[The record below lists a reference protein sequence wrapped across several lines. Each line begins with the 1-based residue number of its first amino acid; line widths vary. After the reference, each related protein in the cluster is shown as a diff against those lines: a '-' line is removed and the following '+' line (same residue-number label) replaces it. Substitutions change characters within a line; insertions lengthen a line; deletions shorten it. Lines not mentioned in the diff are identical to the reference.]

1 MKKTLLAL
9 TVPAL
14 LVAGSASAA
23 VSLYDQDGTQVTMSG
38 AAEVQYYRSAKA
50 DAHAKANDPKFNDD
64 ASIRI
69 DDGDLA
75 LRVQHQ
81 VNADLYALGAIELA
95 IGETK
100 DNKVSQGKSS
110 GDVVNDG
117 LYVGLGGNFGEVTFG
132 RQLAIIDDAGVGVDI
147 ELKDTAGVNYEDT
160 DMDQYIKYRFSGEK
174 FWAGAGYN
182 IAQEDATGKK
192 GEELLEIAAGV
203 PFGDFEARAY
213 YADFKNEQFKNDAG
227 VVVGTEQTA
236 WDLEFVYAAGPI
248 YVGALYGQSDDG
260 SDTDSDIKTWELA
273 GSYTLGKNT
282 FGLGYA
288 QNSGD
293 AKAQDAMNL
302 YANVAHQLTANTR
315 AYVELGYEDVKAVEE
330 KGFGYVVGMEVKF

>member
-50 DAHAKANDPKFNDD
+50 DAEAKATNTDAD
-64 ASIRI
+64 ASLRI

-213 YADFKNEQFKNDAG
+213 YADYKNEQA
-227 VVVGTEQTA
+227 TAEQKA

-248 YVGALYGQSDDG
+248 YVGALYGQSDNG
-260 SDTDSDIKTWELA
+260 ADTDSDVKTWELA

-315 AYVELGYEDVKAVEE
+315 AYVELGYEDVKKVEE

>member
-50 DAHAKANDPKFNDD
+50 DAYTKSDNPVFNKDPKYTKD
-64 ASIRI
+64 AAIRI

-75 LRVQHQ
+75 LRIQHQ
-81 VNADLYALGAIELA
+81 VSADLYALGAIELA
-95 IGETK
+95 IGESK
-100 DNKVSQGKSS
+100 DNQKADASI
-110 GDVVNDG
+110 GDVKNDG
-117 LYVGLGGNFGEVTFG
+117 LYVGLGGAFGEMTFG

-182 IAQEDATGKK
+182 IAQSNKDGKK

-213 YADFKNEQFKNDAG
+213 YADFKNEQA
-227 VVVGTEQTA
+227 TAEQKA

-260 SDTDSDIKTWELA
+260 SDTDSDVKTWELA

-315 AYVELGYEDVKAVEE
+315 AYIELGYEDVKKVEE

>member
-14 LVAGSASAA
+14 LVAGSASAGI
-23 VSLYDQDGTQVTMSG
+23 SLYDQDGTQVTMSG

-50 DAHAKANDPKFNDD
+50 DAKAKATNKDAD
-64 ASIRI
+64 ASLRL

-81 VNADLYALGAIELA
+81 VSADLYTLGVMELK
-95 IGETK
+95 IGEEKEVAGVK
-100 DNKVSQGKSS
+100 DGEGAVT
-110 GDVVNDG
+110 NDG

-132 RQLAIIDDAGVGVDI
+132 RQTAIIDDAGVGVDI
-147 ELKDTAGVNYEDT
+147 ELKDTAGVGYEDVS
-160 DMDQYIKYRFSGEK
+160 MDQYIKYRFNGEK
-174 FWAGAGYN
+174 FWAGVGYN
-182 IAQEDATGKK
+182 IAQEDAGVK
-192 GEELLEIAAGV
+192 GEELLEVAAGV
-203 PFGDFEARAY
+203 PFGDFEVRGY
-213 YADFKNEQFKNDAG
+213 YGAFENEGLKASVEDISKQK
-227 VVVGTEQTA
+227 A

-248 YVGALYGQSDDG
+248 YVGALYGQKT
-260 SDTDSDIKTWELA
+260 DTVNSVDNDIKTWELA

-288 QNSGD
+288 QNSDD
-293 AKAQDAMNL
+293 ATGSLSKEATNF

-315 AYVELGYEDVKAVEE
+315 AYVELGYEDIKKFDE

>member
-50 DAHAKANDPKFNDD
+50 DAYAKAANTDAD
-64 ASIRI
+64 ASLRI

-75 LRVQHQ
+75 LRVQHE
-81 VNADLYALGAIELA
+81 VSADLYALGAIELA

-117 LYVGLGGNFGEVTFG
+117 LYVGLGGAFGEMTFG

-213 YADFKNEQFKNDAG
+213 YADYKNEQA
-227 VVVGTEQTA
+227 TAEQKA

-248 YVGALYGQSDDG
+248 YVGALYGQSDNG
-260 SDTDSDIKTWELA
+260 AAKNSDIQTWELA
-273 GSYTLGKNT
+273 GSYTMGKNT

-293 AKAQDAMNL
+293 AKSQDAMNL

>member
-50 DAHAKANDPKFNDD
+50 DAEAKATNTDAD
-64 ASIRI
+64 ASLRI

-213 YADFKNEQFKNDAG
+213 YADYKNEQA
-227 VVVGTEQTA
+227 TAEQKA

-248 YVGALYGQSDDG
+248 YVGALYGQSDNG
-260 SDTDSDIKTWELA
+260 ADTDSDVKTWELA

>member
-38 AAEVQYYRSAKA
+38 AAEVQYILRAA
-50 DAHAKANDPKFNDD
+50 DNMANND

-75 LRVQHQ
+75 LRVQHE
-81 VNADLYALGAIELA
+81 VNANLYALGAIELA
-95 IGETK
+95 IGESK
-100 DNKVSQGKSS
+100 DNQKDGASI
-110 GDVVNDG
+110 GDVKNDG
-117 LYVGLGGNFGEVTFG
+117 LYVGLGGAFGEMTFG

-182 IAQEDATGKK
+182 IAQSNAAGKK
-192 GEELLEIAAGV
+192 GEELLEVAAGV

-213 YADFKNEQFKNDAG
+213 YADFKNEQASA
-227 VVVGTEQTA
+227 EQTA

-248 YVGALYGQSDDG
+248 YVGALYGQSDNG
-260 SDTDSDIKTWELA
+260 SDKNSDIQTWELA

-293 AKAQDAMNL
+293 AKSQDATNF
-302 YANVAHQLTANTR
+302 YGNVAHQLTANTR
-315 AYVELGYEDVKAVEE
+315 AYVEVSYEDLEVDSD
-330 KGFGYVVGMEVKF
+330 FGYVVGMEVKF